1 MKLRTLLSLGY
12 ILVFALMIVLAA
24 IAYQGFNSFNN
35 NAAWVTHTQN
45 VIAIANQ
52 LEKQMIDME
61 TGERGFLITGNEK
74 FLVPHRKGEKEF
86 ETLVPKLK
94 KLVSDNPA
102 QVRRLKKIYELEDR
116 WLKSAGSLLID
127 ARKTAKSETDIK
139 KINAIVDREI
149 GKKVMDEIRDEFKEF
164 IQVEKDLLDARQKN
178 AKSTA
183 LMNVFIVISGTAI
196 AIIIGIAAML
206 LASRSVFKQVGGE
219 PTVIAEVTDQIAKGN
234 LDVKIEDNK
243 LHTGILGSIITML
256 AALKS
261 NKKTVDEEDWLKTGI
276 AKLNDVIRGEGD
288 VSRLSKKII
297 SEMTSYMNA
306 QIGALYLLD
315 ETDEKEAYLVLT
327 GTYAYKKR
335 KNLSNKFKSGEG
347 LVGQAFLEKQQIVV
361 SNVPDDYVK
370 ITSGLGEAV
379 PHFIVET
386 PFMFEDQ
393 VIGVIEIGTVHEMTD
408 LQLSYL
414 EQAVKVTGI
423 SFNTVKK
430 QEELTK
436 ALAESQALSEELQ
449 AQSEELQAQQE
460 ELKAAN
466 EELEAQTVSLKKSES
481 SLIAQQEE
489 LQAANEE
496 LEEKTDFL
504 EKQRAEISEKN
515 EVLAKTGAE
524 LEEKARELEI
534 SSRYKSEF
542 LANMS
547 HELRTPLNSIL
558 LLSRD
563 LAENKDKHL
572 DEDEV
577 ESAEIVYNSG
587 NDLLNLIN
595 EILNLSKI
603 EAGRMTLELRDLKP
617 GDIAS
622 DIKVN
627 FARLMK
633 EKELTMKVEVAK
645 TVPDS
650 IKTDSQKFEQI
661 IKNLIFNASKFT
673 EKGGSIDISIHRPSK
688 NIDLSKSGLV
698 PEKTIAFAVKDTG
711 IGISAEKH
719 HEIFEAFQQADGSTS
734 RKYGGTGLGL
744 SISRELSILLGGEIK
759 LESTV
764 GEGSTFTLYLPEDG
778 PEIIPASEAEEA
790 VAKSLSVKAASGKN
804 EILETPRVKVV
815 QSIDEHIMP
824 ENKQI
829 LVIEDDP
836 VFAKILMDQCKENG
850 LKCWRAD
857 NGEDG
862 LRLAAEKIPMAII
875 LDIRLPE
882 KSGWEV
888 LDELKKNPDTRDIPV
903 HVMSGDDN
911 LEDAASKGVVGTL
924 SKPVSKEDLNG
935 VLSNIKSFINR
946 KKKSLLIVE
955 DDEVQ
960 VSAIKRLVAGKDI
973 KVLVAGSGKDA
984 EKILKSESIDC
995 MILDLKLPDISG
1007 FALLDK
1013 LNGIEEINTPP
1024 VIVYTA
1030 KDLSKDELAKLE
1042 EHSETVIVKGI
1053 KSEER
1058 LLDET
1063 ALFLHKV
1070 IERMPKTKQAM
1081 LTSLYEKD
1089 NMFKGRKVLVV
1100 DDDMRNVFA
1109 LAKILKQKDIIV
1121 EKAEN
1126 GKKALKYLET
1136 NDDID
1141 LVLMDIMMPEMN
1153 GYEAIKIIRDKN
1165 SKVKKHDV
1173 LIFALTAKAMK
1184 QDKEKCVEAGADDYL
1199 SKPLDT
1205 EKLFSMMR
1213 VWLYR

>member
-1 MKLRTLLSLGY
+1 MKLRTLLSSGY
-12 ILVFALMIVLAA
+12 ILISALMIALAA
-24 IAYQGFNSFNN
+24 VTYQGFNSLNRT
-35 NAAWVTHTQN
+35 AERVAHSQEVMRM
-45 VIAIANQ
+45 ANLMQ
-52 LEKQMIDME
+52 GQMVDME
-61 TGERGFLITGNEK
+61 TGERGFLITGNKK
-74 FLVPHRKGEKEF
+74 FLRTYNKGEKKF
-86 ETLVPKLK
+86 ATLMAQLK

-102 QVRRLKKIYELEDR
+102 QVKRLEEINKLEAQ
-116 WLKSAGSLLID
+116 WHKTAGEPLID
-127 ARKTAKSETDIK
+127 ARKKAKSEADMK
-139 KINAIVDREI
+139 KIKAIVEAET
-149 GKKVMDEIRDEFKEF
+149 GKRIMDKIRDEFEEF
-164 IQVEKDLLDARQKN
+164 MQVEKGLLIVREKEAR
-178 AKSTA
+178 STSEIN
-183 LMNVFIVISGTAI
+183 LFIVIFGTAM
-196 AIIIGIAAML
+196 AIVLGVAGML
-206 LASRSVFKQVGGE
+206 IVSRFVFKLVGGE
-219 PTVIAEVTDQIAKGN
+219 PSVIAKITDHIAKGDF
-234 LDVKIEDNK
+234 DVDIGERD
-243 LHTGILGSIITML
+243 LHTGILASIKIML
-256 AALKS
+256 ISLKS
-261 NKKTVDEEDWLKTGI
+261 NKKMVENQDWLKTGI
-276 AKLNDVIRGEGD
+276 AQLNDVIRGEGD
-288 VSRLSKKII
+288 ISKLCKKTI
-297 SEMTSYMNA
+297 SEITSYMNA
-306 QIGALYLLD
+306 QIGSLYLLD
-315 ETDEKEAYLVLT
+315 ETDVSLVLT
-327 GTYAYKKR
+327 GSYAYKKQ
-335 KNLSNKFKSGEG
+335 KNLSNRFKAGEG

-361 SNVPDDYVK
+361 SNVPEDYVK

-379 PHFIVET
+379 PRFIVET
-386 PFMFEDQ
+386 PFMFEDE
-393 VIGVIEIGTVHEMTD
+393 VIGVIEIGTIQEMTD

-423 SFNTVKK
+423 SFNIVKN

-460 ELKAAN
+460 ELRAAN
-466 EELEAQTVSLKKSES
+466 EELEAQTVSLKDNER
-481 SLIAQQEE
+481 SLISQQEE

-515 EVLAKTGAE
+515 EVLAKTGIE
-524 LEEKARELEI
+524 LETKAKELEI

-563 LAENKDKHL
+563 LAQNKDKHL
-572 DEDEV
+572 DDEEV

-587 NDLLNLIN
+587 DDLLNLIN

-603 EAGRMTLELRDLKP
+603 EAGKMILELRELKLK
-617 GDIAS
+617 DIAN

-627 FARLMK
+627 FARLIK
-633 EKELTMKVEVAK
+633 EKGLTMKVDVDK
-645 TVPDS
+645 NVPDS

-673 EKGGSIDISIHRPSK
+673 DKGSIDVLVHRPSK
-688 NIDLSKSGLV
+688 DVDLSRSGLT
-698 PEKTIAFAVKDTG
+698 PEKTIAVSVADTG
-711 IGISAEKH
+711 IGIPAEKH
-719 HEIFEAFQQADGSTS
+719 HEVFEAFQQADGSTS

-744 SISRELSILLGGEIK
+744 SISRELSRLLGGEIQ
-759 LESTV
+759 LESVV

-778 PEIIPASEAEEA
+778 PKIIPASEAESA
-790 VAKSLSVKAASGKN
+790 VAKSLLAKSEVVRH
-804 EILETPRVKVV
+804 ETLETPLKVFQTV
-815 QSIDEHIMP
+815 DDRIIA
-824 ENKQI
+824 ENNLI

-836 VFAKILMDQCKENG
+836 VFAKILLEQCRENG
-850 LKCWRAD
+850 FKCLSTD

-862 LRLAAEKIPMAII
+862 LRLAAEKNPVAII

-882 KSGWEV
+882 KDGWEV
-888 LDELKKNPDTRDIPV
+888 LDELKNNPDTKNIPV
-903 HVMSGDDN
+903 HVMSSEDN
-911 LEDAASKGVVGTL
+911 LEEAFSKGVVGTL
-924 SKPVSKEDLNG
+924 NKPVSKEDLNKA
-935 VLSNIKSFINR
+935 LSNIKSFVNR
-946 KKKSLLIVE
+946 KKKTLLIVE
-955 DDEVQ
+955 DDVVQ
-960 VSAIKRLVAGKDI
+960 VKAIKKLIANKDVKI
-973 KVLVAGSGKDA
+973 LEAGSGKDA
-984 EKILKSESIDC
+984 VKLLKSEPVDC

-1013 LNGIEEINTPP
+1013 LNAMEDIDIPP

-1030 KDLSKDELAKLE
+1030 KDLSKNELAKLE
-1042 EHSETVIVKGI
+1042 EHSKTVIVKGV

-1070 IERMPKTKQAM
+1070 VEKIPKPKQTM
-1081 LTSLYEKD
+1081 LANLYDKD
-1089 NMFKGRKVLVV
+1089 NMFKDRKVLVV

-1109 LAKILKQKDIIV
+1109 LAKILKQKGVIV

-1126 GKKALKYLET
+1126 GKKALKYLEE
-1136 NDDID
+1136 NDDVD

-1153 GYEAIKIIRDKN
+1153 GYETINIIRDKN

-1184 QDKEKCVEAGADDYL
+1184 QDKVKCVEAGADDYL